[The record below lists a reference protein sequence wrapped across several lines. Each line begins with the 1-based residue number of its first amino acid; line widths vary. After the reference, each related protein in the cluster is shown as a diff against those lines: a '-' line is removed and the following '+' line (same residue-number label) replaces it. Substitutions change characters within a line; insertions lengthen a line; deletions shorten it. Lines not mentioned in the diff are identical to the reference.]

1 MIYHCIV
8 YVPLIWT
15 GHEQKEHILSNINSL
30 KQMISYVH
38 IWHGCQKL
46 GTKIIFLALKVLKMK
61 NNETI

>member
-30 KQMISYVH
+30 KQMVSD
-38 IWHGCQKL
+38 IWLHSEYSRFRNIQ
-46 GTKIIFLALKVLKMK
+46 TKYHPSDVF
-61 NNETI
+61 